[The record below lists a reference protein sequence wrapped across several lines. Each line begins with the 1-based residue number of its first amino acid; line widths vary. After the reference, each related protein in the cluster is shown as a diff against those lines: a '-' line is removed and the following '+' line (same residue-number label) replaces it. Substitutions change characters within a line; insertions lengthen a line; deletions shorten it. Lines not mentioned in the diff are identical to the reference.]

1 VNLIDKNKIMS
12 EQEVS
17 KESENKP
24 ELYTVLCAAFP
35 GTGKS
40 TMYRRYAGSEKIILD
55 SDSSKFDKDQF
66 PENYLQ
72 HIKDNIGKVDVICIS
87 SHKEVRD
94 ALVANNLP
102 FTLIYPDKST
112 KDEYIS
118 RYTDRGNSSQFIE
131 LVEKNWGLWID
142 ECEQQK
148 GCKHIVLPSMIFVD
162 DVL

>member
-1 VNLIDKNKIMS
+1 MNLIDKNKIMS
-12 EQEVS
+12 EQKFSKKTEV
-17 KESENKP
+17 KP

-40 TMYRRYAGSEKIILD
+40 TMYRRYARSEKIILD
-55 SDSSKFDKDQF
+55 SDSSKFNKDQF

-131 LVEKNWGLWID
+131 LMEKNWGLWID